1 MRKVII
7 TAALTGAGHGKEANP
22 NLPEQPEEIIEQALQ
37 CRDAGAAIVHLHA
50 RDKSGNNSMS
60 LDIFRKIHE
69 GIKATSDLIVE
80 LSTGGGPT
88 LPNEERIAPML
99 LKPEMASLNT
109 FMMIMPVKGVET
121 PFIYKRSE
129 IEETARRARELG
141 VKPAIAI
148 LNFTCLEEAENLIQ
162 KGLVDRPYV
171 LDIGLNLPAQGT
183 LRGTWQNLVALVE
196 RLPEGAVF
204 NVAAGGEAELSLTT
218 MGMLLGGNP
227 RVGLED
233 NVYYAPGRLA
243 KNNAELV
250 ARTARIARDLNLE
263 IATPDEAR
271 EILQLRR

>member
-1 MRKVII
+1 MQKIII

-37 CRDAGAAIVHLHA
+37 CRDAGAAIVHVHA

-60 LDIFRKIHE
+60 LDIFQKIHE
-69 GIKATSDLIVE
+69 GIKSSSDLIVE

-109 FMMIMPVKGVET
+109 FMMVMPVKGVET

-129 IEETARRARELG
+129 IEESARRAQELG

-148 LNFTCLEEAENLIQ
+148 LNFTCLEEAENLIN

-204 NVAAGGEAELSLTT
+204 NVAVGGEAELPLTT
-218 MGMLLGGNP
+218 MAILLGGNP
-227 RVGLED
+227 RVGMED
-233 NVYYAPGRLA
+233 NVYYAPGQLA

-250 ARTARIARDLNLE
+250 ARTVRIARELSLE

-271 EILQLRR
+271 EMLQIRR

>member
-1 MRKVII
+1 MQKIII

-37 CRDAGAAIVHLHA
+37 CRDAGAAIVHVHA

-60 LDIFRKIHE
+60 LDIFQKIHE
-69 GIKATSDLIVE
+69 GIKSSSDLIVE

-109 FMMIMPVKGVET
+109 FMMVMPVKGVET

-129 IEETARRARELG
+129 IEESARRAQELG

-148 LNFTCLEEAENLIQ
+148 LNFTCLEEAENLIS

-204 NVAAGGEAELSLTT
+204 NVAAGGEAELPLTT
-218 MGMLLGGNP
+218 MAMLLGGNP
-227 RVGLED
+227 RVGMED
-233 NVYYAPGRLA
+233 SVYYAPGQLA

-250 ARTARIARDLNLE
+250 ARTVRIARELSLE

-271 EILQLRR
+271 EMLQIRR

>member
-1 MRKVII
+1 MQKIVI

-22 NLPEQPEEIIEQALQ
+22 SLPEQPEEIIEQALQ
-37 CRDAGAAIVHLHA
+37 CRDAGAAIVHVHA
-50 RDKSGNNSMS
+50 RDKSGNNTMS

-69 GIKATSDLIVE
+69 GIKSSTDLIVE

-109 FMMIMPVKGVET
+109 FMMVMPVKGVET

-129 IEETARRARELG
+129 IEETARRAQELG
-141 VKPAIAI
+141 VKPAIAV
-148 LNFTCLEEAENLIQ
+148 LNFTCLEEAENLIS
-162 KGLVDRPYV
+162 KGLVDKPYV

-196 RLPEGAVF
+196 RLPEGSVF
-204 NVAAGGEAELSLTT
+204 NVAAGGEAELPLTT
-218 MGMLLGGNP
+218 MAMLLGGNP
-227 RVGLED
+227 RVGMED
-233 NVYYAPGRLA
+233 NIYYAPGQLV

-250 ARTARIARDLNLE
+250 ARTVRIARELGLE

-271 EILQLRR
+271 EMLQIRR

>member
-1 MRKVII
+1 MQKIII

-37 CRDAGAAIVHLHA
+37 CRDAGAAIVHVHA
-50 RDKSGNNSMS
+50 RDKSGNNTMS
-60 LDIFRKIHE
+60 LDIFQKIHE
-69 GIKATSDLIVE
+69 GIKNSRDLIVE

-129 IEETARRARELG
+129 IEESARRAQELG

-148 LNFTCLEEAENLIQ
+148 LNFTCLEEAENLIS

-196 RLPEGAVF
+196 RLPEGSVF
-204 NVAAGGEAELSLTT
+204 NVAAGGEAELTLTT
-218 MGMLLGGNP
+218 MAMLLGGNP
-227 RVGLED
+227 RVGMED
-233 NVYYAPGRLA
+233 NVYYAPGHLV

-250 ARTARIARDLNLE
+250 ARTARTAHELSLE

-271 EILQLRR
+271 EMLQIRR

>member
-50 RDKSGNNSMS
+50 RDKSGNNTMS

-69 GIKATSDLIVE
+69 GIKTSSDLIVE

-88 LPNEERIAPML
+88 LPNEERIAPMS

-129 IEETARRARELG
+129 IEESARRARELG

-148 LNFTCLEEAENLIQ
+148 LNFTCLEEAENLIE

-183 LRGTWQNLVALVE
+183 LRGSWRNLVALVE
-196 RLPEGAVF
+196 RIPEGAVF
-204 NVAAGGEAELSLTT
+204 NVAAGGETELSLTT
-218 MGMLLGGNP
+218 MAMLLGGNP

-243 KNNAELV
+243 KSNAELV
-250 ARTARIARDLNLE
+250 ARTARIARELNLE

>member
-37 CRDAGAAIVHLHA
+37 CRDAGAAVVHLHA

-69 GIKATSDLIVE
+69 GIKASSDLIVE

-171 LDIGLNLPAQGT
+171 LDIGLNMPAQGT

-233 NVYYAPGRLA
+233 NVYYAPGRPA

>member
-1 MRKVII
+1 MQKIII

-37 CRDAGAAIVHLHA
+37 CRDAGAAIVHVHA
-50 RDKSGNNSMS
+50 RDKSGSNSMS
-60 LDIFRKIHE
+60 LDIFQKIHE
-69 GIKATSDLIVE
+69 GIKSSSDLIVE

-109 FMMIMPVKGVET
+109 FMMVMPVKGVET

-129 IEETARRARELG
+129 IEESARRAQELG

-148 LNFTCLEEAENLIQ
+148 LNFTCLEEAENLIN

-204 NVAAGGEAELSLTT
+204 NVAVGGEAELPLTT
-218 MGMLLGGNP
+218 MAILLGGNP
-227 RVGLED
+227 RVGMED
-233 NVYYAPGRLA
+233 NVYYAPGQLA

-250 ARTARIARDLNLE
+250 ARTVRIARELSLE

-271 EILQLRR
+271 EMLQIRR

>member
-22 NLPEQPEEIIEQALQ
+22 NLPEQPEEIVEQALQ
-37 CRDAGAAIVHLHA
+37 CRDAGAAIVHVHA
-50 RDKSGNNSMS
+50 RDKSGSNTMS

-69 GIKATSDLIVE
+69 GIKSASDLIVE

-88 LPNEERIAPML
+88 LPDEERIAPML

-129 IEETARRARELG
+129 IEESARRARELG

-148 LNFTCLEEAENLIQ
+148 LNFTCLEEAENLIE

-183 LRGTWQNLVALVE
+183 LRGSWRNLVALVE
-196 RLPEGAVF
+196 RIPEGAVF
-204 NVAAGGEAELSLTT
+204 NVAAGGEAELPLTT
-218 MGMLLGGNP
+218 MAMLLGGNP

-233 NVYYAPGRLA
+233 SVYYAPGRLA
-243 KNNAELV
+243 KSNAELV
-250 ARTARIARDLNLE
+250 ARTARIARELNLE

-271 EILQLRR
+271 ETLQLRR